1 MQMASSKGIDEQ
13 TAVRLNDLIIL
24 RGKKEKEQTFVM
36 HNNLDKFHRHYA
48 EREKHVS
55 TIAYWMLQLYDIL
68 KGKILVMENTVVA
81 RGLG

>member
-1 MQMASSKGIDEQ
+1 MASSKGIDEQ

-55 TIAYWMLQLYDIL
+55 RPGSISGAESLLPYP
-68 KGKILVMENTVVA
+68 
-81 RGLG
+81 

>member
-36 HNNLDKFHRHYA
+36 HNNLDKFHRRYA

-55 TIAYWMLQLYDIL
+55 TD
-68 KGKILVMENTVVA
+68 
-81 RGLG
+81 GLLDASVI

>member
-13 TAVRLNDLIIL
+13 TAVCLNDLIIL

-48 EREKHVS
+48 GR
-55 TIAYWMLQLYDIL
+55 
-68 KGKILVMENTVVA
+68 
-81 RGLG
+81 